1 MPLLKITK
9 LLSLM
14 CAVGVTTSCASS
26 PEFPKDFTKW
36 DIRIFHPYL
45 YSTSAYFV
53 YGYNKEH
60 DFVFPMLRPSY
71 PARMYSMS
79 QIRRM
84 LDWQDYDGFGL
95 QLTGGGANAEQI
107 GDIKTLPDQVFVEWQ
122 AFDYAIYKTR
132 LDVTDEMKTVMKT
145 PHLSPMG
152 WDEACYQTSFAF
164 GLLPDGRAKVWLYGC
179 EIFTYVGEVEP
190 VEKVREHPRE
200 YYEDSNGFY
209 VRSKELGVK
218 AEPIPWDKVEK
229 VYYSDKMFT
238 MNTLE
243 EAINESKRD
252 H

>member
-1 MPLLKITK
+1 MPLPKITK

-26 PEFPKDFTKW
+26 PEFPKDFRPW
-36 DIRIFHPYL
+36 EVEIYHPYL
-45 YSTSAYFV
+45 YSTSADYIH
-53 YGYNKEH
+53 GYNKEH
-60 DFVFPMLRPSY
+60 DFVFPVHRPSY
-71 PARMYSMS
+71 PSIMYSMNN
-79 QIRRM
+79 IRRL

-95 QLTGGGANAEQI
+95 QLTRGAIGRQI

-145 PHLSPMG
+145 PRPHPRGLAYP
-152 WDEACYQTSFAF
+152 CYQTTFAF

-179 EIFTYVGEVEP
+179 EIFTYVGELDP
-190 VEKVREHPRE
+190 VAKKRTNPREH
-200 YYEDSNGFY
+200 YGDDNGFY
-209 VRSKELGVK
+209 LRAKELGVK